1 MFVLFPK
8 SNLEFRGLVYYLATN
23 KIANNLE
30 GLVYY
35 LAINK
40 ITNNLEGLVYY

>member
-8 SNLEFRGLVYYLATN
+8 NNLEFRGLVYYLATN
-23 KIANNLE
+23 KITNNLKGLVYQLATNKINNYLE

-35 LAINK
+35 
-40 ITNNLEGLVYY
+40 